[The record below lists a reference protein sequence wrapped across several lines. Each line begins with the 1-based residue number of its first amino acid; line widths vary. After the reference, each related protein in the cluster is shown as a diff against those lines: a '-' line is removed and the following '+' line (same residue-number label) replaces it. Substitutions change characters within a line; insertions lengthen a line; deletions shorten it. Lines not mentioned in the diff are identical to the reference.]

1 MAAFVVRRILVNIVV
16 FVLIG
21 IGVFL
26 LVRAAPGDPVRMMI
40 RPEDLQEG
48 SEAFIQAR
56 RAELGLDD
64 PVLVQYG
71 RWFLDAITGNLGDS
85 FVNRQ
90 PVSGLLLER
99 LGPTV
104 LLMSTAIVI
113 SLLIAIPL
121 GTIAA
126 VRRNTGVDYAAAA
139 LSLGVI
145 SVPSFFF
152 GIIAIYVFS
161 LQLGWLPS
169 SGMSTPGGGGGG
181 VDVLRHLI
189 MPAAILGLASAGPL
203 TRYVRGSLIDELS
216 ADYVRTAEAK
226 GASPGRV
233 VTRHA
238 LRNSL
243 IPLITIIMI
252 NIPQM
257 LAGAVVLE
265 QVFAWPGMGQLAV
278 RAVTA
283 QDYPVIVGFALY
295 VAALVLICNLL
306 ADIAYAAVDPRV
318 KVT

>member
-1 MAAFVVRRILVNIVV
+1 MTAFVVRRILVSIMV

-40 RPEDLQEG
+40 GPEDLQEG

-56 RAELGLDD
+56 REELGLND

-71 RWFLDAITGNLGDS
+71 RWFLDALTGDLGTS
-85 FVNRQ
+85 FTSRQ
-90 PVSGLLLER
+90 PVSDLLLER

-104 LLMSTAIVI
+104 LLMSTALAI

-145 SVPSFFF
+145 SVPSFFL
-152 GIIAIYVFS
+152 GIVAIYVFS

-169 SGMSTPGGGGGG
+169 AGMSTPGDGTGG
-181 VDVLRHLI
+181 DILRHLI
-189 MPAAILGLASAGPL
+189 MPAAILGLAGAGPL

-226 GASPGRV
+226 GAAPGRV
-233 VTRHA
+233 VARHA

-243 IPLITIIMI
+243 IPLITIVMI

-265 QVFAWPGMGQLAV
+265 QVFAWPGMGQLAI
-278 RAVTA
+278 RAVNQ

-295 VAALVLICNLL
+295 VAALVLICNLI
-306 ADIAYAAVDPRV
+306 ADIAYAVVDPRV

>member
-1 MAAFVVRRILVNIVV
+1 MTTFVVRRVLVNIVV

-21 IGVFL
+21 IGMFL

-56 RAELGLDD
+56 REELGLND
-64 PVLVQYG
+64 PIFVQYA
-71 RWFLDAITGNLGDS
+71 RWFLDALTGNLGDS
-85 FVNRQ
+85 FVNRR
-90 PVSGLLLER
+90 PVTGLLMER

-104 LLMSTAIVI
+104 LLMSTALAI

-121 GTIAA
+121 GTVAA

-145 SVPSFFF
+145 SVPSFFL
-152 GIIAIYVFS
+152 GIVAIYIFS

-169 SGMSTPGGGGGG
+169 SGMSTPGGGGGA
-181 VDVLRHLI
+181 DILQHLI

-216 ADYVRTAEAK
+216 SDYVRTAEAK
-226 GASPGRV
+226 GATPARV

>member
-16 FVLIG
+16 FMLIG

-40 RPEDLQEG
+40 SPEDLQEG
-48 SEAFIQAR
+48 SEQFIQAR

-64 PVLVQYG
+64 PILVQFG
-71 RWFLDAITGNLGDS
+71 RWLLDAVSGDLGSS
-85 FVNRQ
+85 FLNRE

-104 LLMSTAIVI
+104 LLMSTALGI

-145 SVPSFFF
+145 SVPSFFL
-152 GIIAIYVFS
+152 GITAIYVFS

-181 VDVLRHLI
+181 DVLQHLI
-189 MPAAILGLASAGPL
+189 MPAAILGLAAAGPL

-226 GASPGRV
+226 GGSPARV
-233 VTRHA
+233 VSRHA

-243 IPLITIIMI
+243 IPLITIVMI

-278 RAVTA
+278 RAVNT

-295 VAALVLICNLL
+295 VAALVLVCNLV
-306 ADIAYAAVDPRV
+306 ADIAYAVVDPRV
-318 KVT
+318 KVA

>member
-1 MAAFVVRRILVNIVV
+1 MTAFVIRRILVNIVV
-16 FVLIG
+16 FMLIG

-56 RAELGLDD
+56 REELGLND
-64 PVLVQYG
+64 PIFVQYG
-71 RWFLDAITGNLGDS
+71 RWFLDALTGNLGDS

-90 PVSGLLLER
+90 PVTGLLLER

-104 LLMSTAIVI
+104 LLMSTAIAI

-121 GTIAA
+121 GTVAA
-126 VRRNTGVDYAAAA
+126 VRRNTSVDYAAAA

-145 SVPSFFF
+145 SVPSFFL
-152 GIIAIYVFS
+152 GIVAIYIFS

-169 SGMSTPGGGGGG
+169 SGMSTPGGGGGT
-181 VDVLRHLI
+181 DVLTHLI

-306 ADIAYAAVDPRV
+306 ADLAYAAVDPRV

>member
-16 FVLIG
+16 FILIG

-48 SEAFIQAR
+48 SEGFIQAR

-71 RWFLDAITGNLGDS
+71 RWFLDAVTGDLGSS
-85 FVNRQ
+85 FISRE

-104 LLMSTAIVI
+104 LLMSTALGIA
-113 SLLIAIPL
+113 LLIAIPL

-145 SVPSFFF
+145 SVPSFFL
-152 GIIAIYVFS
+152 GIVAIYLFS

-169 SGMSTPGGGGGG
+169 SGMSTPGGGGGA
-181 VDVLRHLI
+181 DILEHLI
-189 MPAAILGLASAGPL
+189 MPAAILGLAAAGPL

-226 GASPGRV
+226 GGSPVRV
-233 VTRHA
+233 VGRHA

-243 IPLITIIMI
+243 IPLITIVMI

-278 RAVTA
+278 RAVNT

-306 ADIAYAAVDPRV
+306 ADLAYAVVDPRV

>member
-1 MAAFVVRRILVNIVV
+1 MTAFVVRRILVNIVV
-16 FVLIG
+16 FILIG

-40 RPEDLQEG
+40 RPEDMQEG
-48 SEAFIQAR
+48 SEAFIAAR

-64 PVLVQYG
+64 PILLQYG

-104 LLMSTAIVI
+104 LLMSTALTI

-121 GTIAA
+121 GTVAA
-126 VRRNTGVDYAAAA
+126 VRRNSSVDYAAAA

-145 SVPSFFF
+145 SVPSFFL
-152 GIIAIYVFS
+152 GIVAIYIFS

-169 SGMSTPGGGGGG
+169 SGMSTPGGGGGT
-181 VDVLRHLI
+181 DVLQHLI

-226 GASPGRV
+226 GGSPARV

-295 VAALVLICNLL
+295 VAALVLICNLI

>member
-1 MAAFVVRRILVNIVV
+1 VTAFVVRRILVNIVV

-56 RAELGLDD
+56 REELGLND
-64 PVLVQYG
+64 PVFVQYG
-71 RWFLDAITGNLGDS
+71 KWFLDALTGNLGDS

-90 PVSGLLLER
+90 PVMGLLVER
-99 LGPTV
+99 LGPTI
-104 LLMSTAIVI
+104 LLMSTALGI

-121 GTIAA
+121 GTVAA
-126 VRRNTGVDYAAAA
+126 VRRNTSVDYAAAA

-145 SVPSFFF
+145 SVPSFFL
-152 GIIAIYVFS
+152 GIVGIYIFS

-169 SGMSTPGGGGGG
+169 SGMSTPGGGGGT
-181 VDVLRHLI
+181 DILQHLI

-226 GASPGRV
+226 GAGPGRV

>member
-1 MAAFVVRRILVNIVV
+1 MTAFVIRRILVNIVV
-16 FVLIG
+16 FILIG

-56 RAELGLDD
+56 REELGLND

-104 LLMSTAIVI
+104 LLMSTALAI

-121 GTIAA
+121 GTVAA
-126 VRRNTGVDYAAAA
+126 VRRNTSVDYAAAA

-145 SVPSFFF
+145 SVPSFFL
-152 GIIAIYVFS
+152 GIVAIYIFS

-169 SGMSTPGGGGGG
+169 SGMSTPGGGGGT
-181 VDVLRHLI
+181 DVLQHLI

-226 GASPGRV
+226 GAAPGRV

-278 RAVTA
+278 RAVNA

-306 ADIAYAAVDPRV
+306 ADLAYAAVDPRV

>member
-16 FVLIG
+16 FILIG

-40 RPEDLQEG
+40 RPEDMQEG
-48 SEAFIQAR
+48 SEAFIAAR

-64 PVLVQYG
+64 PILLQYG
-71 RWFLDAITGNLGDS
+71 RWFLDALTGNLGDS

-104 LLMSTAIVI
+104 LLMSTALTI

-126 VRRNTGVDYAAAA
+126 VRRNSSVDYAAAA

-145 SVPSFFF
+145 SVPSFFL
-152 GIIAIYVFS
+152 GIVAIYVFS

-169 SGMSTPGGGGGG
+169 SGMSTPGGGGGA
-181 VDVLRHLI
+181 DILQHLI
-189 MPAAILGLASAGPL
+189 MPAAILGLAGAGPL

-226 GASPGRV
+226 GAAPGRV

-295 VAALVLICNLL
+295 VAALVLICNLI

>member
-1 MAAFVVRRILVNIVV
+1 MTAFVVRRILVNIVV
-16 FVLIG
+16 FILIG

-56 RAELGLDD
+56 REELGLND
-64 PVLVQYG
+64 PVLVQYA
-71 RWFLDAITGNLGDS
+71 RWFLDALTGNLGDS

-90 PVSGLLLER
+90 PVGGLLLER

-104 LLMSTAIVI
+104 LLMSTALAI

-145 SVPSFFF
+145 SVPSFFL
-152 GIIAIYVFS
+152 GIVAIYVFS

-169 SGMSTPGGGGGG
+169 AGMSTPGDGTPGDI
-181 VDVLRHLI
+181 VRHLI

-226 GASPGRV
+226 GAAPVRV

>member
-1 MAAFVVRRILVNIVV
+1 MTAFVVRRILVNIVV
-16 FVLIG
+16 FILIG

-40 RPEDLQEG
+40 RPEDMQEG
-48 SEAFIQAR
+48 GEAFIAAR

-64 PVLVQYG
+64 PILIQYG
-71 RWFLDAITGNLGDS
+71 RWFLDALTGNLGDS

-90 PVSGLLLER
+90 PVSGLLLKR

-104 LLMSTAIVI
+104 LLMSTALAI

-126 VRRNTGVDYAAAA
+126 VRRNTSVDYAAAA

-145 SVPSFFF
+145 SVPSFFL
-152 GIIAIYVFS
+152 GIVSIYIFS

-169 SGMSTPGGGGGG
+169 SGMSTPGGGGGT
-181 VDVLRHLI
+181 DVLQHLI

-226 GASPGRV
+226 GAAPGRV

-252 NIPQM
+252 NVPQM

>member
-1 MAAFVVRRILVNIVV
+1 
-16 FVLIG
+16 
-21 IGVFL
+21 
-26 LVRAAPGDPVRMMI
+26 MI

-71 RWFLDAITGNLGDS
+71 RWFLDALTGNLGDS

-113 SLLIAIPL
+113 ALLIAIPL

-181 VDVLRHLI
+181 VDILRHLI

>member
-1 MAAFVVRRILVNIVV
+1 VAAFVIRRILVNIVV

-40 RPEDLQEG
+40 RPEDMQEG
-48 SEAFIQAR
+48 SEAFIAAR

-64 PVLVQYG
+64 PILLQYG

-104 LLMSTAIVI
+104 LLMSVALTI

-126 VRRNTGVDYAAAA
+126 VRRNSSVDYAAAA

-145 SVPSFFF
+145 SIPSFFL
-152 GIIAIYVFS
+152 GIVAIYVFS

-169 SGMSTPGGGGGG
+169 SGMSTPGDGGPT
-181 VDVLRHLI
+181 DVLTHLI
-189 MPAAILGLASAGPL
+189 MPAAILGLAGAGPL

-226 GASPGRV
+226 GAAPGRV

-295 VAALVLICNLL
+295 VAALVLICNLI

>member
-16 FVLIG
+16 FMLIG

-40 RPEDLQEG
+40 SPEDLQEG
-48 SEAFIQAR
+48 SEQFIQAR

-64 PVLVQYG
+64 PILVQYA
-71 RWFLDAITGNLGDS
+71 RWLLDAISGDLGSS
-85 FVNRQ
+85 FLNRE

-104 LLMSTAIVI
+104 LLMSTALGI
-113 SLLIAIPL
+113 SLLIAVPL

-145 SVPSFFF
+145 SVPSFFL
-152 GIIAIYVFS
+152 GITAIYVFS

-169 SGMSTPGGGGGG
+169 SGMSTPDGGGGA
-181 VDVLRHLI
+181 DVLKHLI
-189 MPAAILGLASAGPL
+189 MPAAILGLAAAGPL

-226 GASPGRV
+226 GGSLARV
-233 VTRHA
+233 VSRHA

-243 IPLITIIMI
+243 IPLITIVMI

-278 RAVTA
+278 RAVNT

-295 VAALVLICNLL
+295 VAALVLVCNLV
-306 ADIAYAAVDPRV
+306 ADIAYAVVDPRV